1 MHGDAS
7 RLTWARFSGCLAAV
21 MLVCANA
28 QAAASAPRY
37 DFRIEDSTLGRALD
51 KLVRITGAQLL
62 YPHDLENATGVHP
75 VIGRYTVDEALQIM
89 LRGTELSG
97 GLTKGGVIVVSL
109 DKEKARLARE
119 DDVSRKKLKKTLL
132 ASVSAF
138 LFGAGGVHAQ
148 DQAAGAAQNTTDTEA
163 IVVIGTP
170 GEAGVNR
177 QEASFAVTTINPD
190 QIQKFSPKST
200 ADLFKAIPGVWVES
214 SGGVAGAN
222 IDVRGLPGGGD
233 APFVTLAINGSPIY
247 GTETLSFFEQ
257 SSIFRVDETVGDV
270 EGLRGGPN
278 AVFGKG
284 EPGLTVNF
292 NLREGGEQTKGR
304 LKYTTSDY
312 GEQRFDAYMS
322 GKLAEDFYY
331 MIGGYF
337 RASHGIRDTQFQ
349 SEKGEQ
355 VTVNLTKLFDNGKIN
370 LFVRQTDD
378 HGQWI
383 LPMAL
388 NTGND
393 LGTFAQLGN
402 YTRFREL
409 QIDAA
414 GDTKIFDFS
423 KGRGWKGVVSGANA
437 NFDLGDG
444 FQVRDNLTY
453 TNGDADTYG
462 FVPSGS
468 PVTAGAISLVTGN
481 PVVTESGVT
490 LADSDY
496 VQTYGH
502 WVVQKSLKAFINDLS
517 LNKTF
522 AGGHDITI
530 GYYAS
535 SFSSDDFW
543 TIGNPI
549 PVWNVANGDF
559 LDPMSVTPAD
569 VAAAG
574 GDAGFEFGLQSAGDA
589 RTMAVYGADSWQV
602 TDQLRIDA
610 GVRHEWLTLNY
621 IADTGPGYP
630 DGTTDIVA
638 SDLRDNQWAYTG
650 ALNYD
655 VTSSFGLFARYSK
668 GYLFPNFD
676 DVRQSQTNVNSVKQL
691 EGGVK
696 FSGDWLK
703 MYATVYYNKNDS
715 FKSDVGSVTAAEAFK
730 TRAVGAELD
739 GSVFYG
745 PFSVGFLS
753 TIQNA
758 KITDST
764 TASDIGNKVLR
775 QPDWQA
781 RISPAYTLQG
791 RDFDATIYGAVSLIG
806 HRYGDNANTVD
817 LPHFT
822 KVDAGIVIHHTS
834 GLFLQVHA
842 DNLNDSHGITEGD
855 PRNPLAPNGRPI
867 LGRSVLFSLGYDF
880 GE

>member
-1 MHGDAS
+1 MLIFAGDA
-7 RLTWARFSGCLAAV
+7 AAKG
-21 MLVCANA
+21 
-28 QAAASAPRY
+28 SSPRY
-37 DFRIEDSTLGRALD
+37 EFRIEDGTLGPALD
-51 KLVRITGAQLL
+51 KLVRATGAQLL
-62 YPHDLENATGVHP
+62 YPHELATTRGIHP
-75 VIGRYTVDEALQIM
+75 VIGRYTVDEALRVM
-89 LRGTELSG
+89 LRGTDLSG

-109 DKEKARLARE
+109 DQEKARLARE
-119 DDVSRKKLKKTLL
+119 DGVSGKKLRKSLL
-132 ASVSAF
+132 ASVSAL
-138 LFGAGGVHAQ
+138 LFGAGGAYAQ
-148 DQAAGAAQNTTDTEA
+148 DQGGGASTDSPKVEET

-170 GEAGVNR
+170 GESGINR
-177 QEASFAVTTINPD
+177 QAASFAVTTINPD
-190 QIQKFSPKST
+190 QIEKFSPKST

-247 GTETLSFFEQ
+247 GTETLSFLEQ
-257 SSIFRVDETVGDV
+257 SSIFRVDETIAGV

-292 NLREGGEQTKGR
+292 NLREGGEDTKGR
-304 LKYTTSDY
+304 IKYTTSDF
-312 GEQRFDAYMS
+312 GEQRVDAFLS
-322 GKLAEDFYY
+322 GKLADDLYF
-331 MIGGYF
+331 MVGGYVH
-337 RASHGIRDTQFQ
+337 ASHGIRDTQFQ

-355 VTVNLTKLFDNGKIN
+355 FTVNLTKIFDNGKLDIWA
-370 LFVRQTDD
+370 RQTDD

-402 YTRFREL
+402 FTRFREL

-414 GDTKIFDFS
+414 GDMKTFDFS
-423 KGRGWKGVVSGANA
+423 KGRGWNGLVSGLNG
-437 NFDLGDG
+437 NFDLGG
-444 FQVRDNLTY
+444 GVEVRDNLTY
-453 TNGDADTYG
+453 TNGDANTLG

-468 PVTAGAISLVTGN
+468 PVTAGAVGAITDL
-481 PVVTESGVT
+481 PVVTAHGVT
-490 LADSDY
+490 LADSDF

-502 WVVQKSLKAFINDLS
+502 WVVEKHLKSFINDLS
-517 LNKTF
+517 LNKKF
-522 AGGHDITI
+522 EGGHDITF

-549 PVWNVANGDF
+549 PVHNVANGDA
-559 LDPMSVTPAD
+559 LDPASVTPAD
-569 VAAAG
+569 IEAAG
-574 GDAGFEFGLQSAGDA
+574 GSAGFMFGLKSAGDA
-589 RTMAVYGADSWQV
+589 RTMAIYGADSWQV
-602 TDQLRIDA
+602 TDQFRIDA

-621 IADTGPGYP
+621 VADTGPGFP
-630 DGTTDIVA
+630 DGTNDIVA

-650 ALNYD
+650 ALNYA
-655 VTSSFGLFARYSK
+655 VTSDFGVFARYSK

-696 FSGDWLK
+696 YTGDWLR
-703 MYATVYYNKNDS
+703 MYGTVYYNKNDS

-730 TRAVGAELD
+730 TRAVGAEID

-764 TASDIGNKVLR
+764 TASDVGNRVLR
-775 QPDWQA
+775 QPDWQ
-781 RISPAYTLQG
+781 
-791 RDFDATIYGAVSLIG
+791 
-806 HRYGDNANTVD
+806 
-817 LPHFT
+817 
-822 KVDAGIVIHHTS
+822 
-834 GLFLQVHA
+834 
-842 DNLNDSHGITEGD
+842 
-855 PRNPLAPNGRPI
+855 
-867 LGRSVLFSLGYDF
+867 
-880 GE
+880 